1 MYLDLKISKFEKP
14 SYFQNSYCRCHTTL
28 IAGLAAQKFGKPV
41 RLTLT
46 TSEDMLFA
54 GAKHEVVVNY
64 KVTFDT
70 NGKIVTAT
78 FKAFAN
84 SGCSLDNSVVW
95 TQASF

>member
-1 MYLDLKISKFEKP
+1 M
-14 SYFQNSYCRCHTTL
+14 

-64 KVTFDT
+64 RVTFDT
-70 NGKIVTAT
+70 NGKIITAT

-84 SGCSLDNSVVW
+84 SGCSLDNSIVW
-95 TQASF
+95 TQASFDSNSILAFLISNQFYLYSANNIS

>member
-1 MYLDLKISKFEKP
+1 M
-14 SYFQNSYCRCHTTL
+14 
-28 IAGLAAQKFGKPV
+28 IAGLAAEKFGKPV

-46 TSEDMLFA
+46 TAEDMLFA

-64 KVTFDT
+64 RATFDSS
-70 NGKIVTAT
+70 GKIVTAT

-95 TQASF
+95 VQVKISNGNYIQ

>member
-1 MYLDLKISKFEKP
+1 M
-14 SYFQNSYCRCHTTL
+14 

-46 TSEDMLFA
+46 TTEDMLFA

-64 KVTFDT
+64 RATFDKCGKVT
-70 NGKIVTAT
+70 TAT

-84 SGCSLDNSVVW
+84 SGCSLDNSIVW
-95 TQASF
+95 VQVRTYFK

>member
-1 MYLDLKISKFEKP
+1 MISKVEKP
-14 SYFQNSYCRCHTTL
+14 NTFRNYNCRCHTTL

-64 KVTFDT
+64 RVTFDT

-84 SGCSLDNSVVW
+84 SGCSLDNSIVW
-95 TQASF
+95 TQVCFN

>member
-1 MYLDLKISKFEKP
+1 M
-14 SYFQNSYCRCHTTL
+14 

-78 FKAFAN
+78 FKAFA
-84 SGCSLDNSVVW
+84 SLFCAITSLVI
-95 TQASF
+95 